1 MAQDFESK
9 GVLVT
14 DSETAILS
22 GSEINSDDAIIGL
35 RLCNILTTAIT
46 MDVYIDMNSAGTNY
60 YLCKKLSIPPT
71 SSVELI
77 QGGAKVVVQATD
89 DLYGEC
95 GTADGCHVWVSYVDE
110 ISE

>member
-22 GSEINSDDAIIGL
+22 GSEIDSDDAIIGL

-46 MDVYIDMNSAGTNY
+46 MDVYIDMNSAGTNF
-60 YLCKKLSIPPT
+60 YLCKNLSIPPT
-71 SSVELI
+71 GSVELI

-89 DLYGEC
+89 DLYGLC
-95 GTADGCHVWVSYVDE
+95 GTASGCHVWVSYVDA
-110 ISE
+110 ISA

>member
-46 MDVYIDMNSAGTNY
+46 MDVYIDMNSAGTNF
-60 YLCKKLSIPPT
+60 YLCKNLSIPPT

>member
-22 GSEINSDDAIIGL
+22 GSEIDSDDAIIGL

-46 MDVYIDMNSAGTNY
+46 MDVYIDKNGAGTDY
-60 YLCKKLSIPPT
+60 YLCKNLSIPPT
-71 SSVELI
+71 GSVELI
-77 QGGAKVVVQATD
+77 QGGAKVVVQSGD
-89 DLYGEC
+89 DVYGLC
-95 GTADGCHVWVSYVDE
+95 GTASGCHVWVSYVDA
-110 ISE
+110 ISV